1 MPINRTSVA
10 ALTLSTIL
18 AIAYG
23 AYSSS
28 LYEGAPPFI
37 VGTVFKA
44 SSIVILGAIAIWTAG
59 ASPAGADIG
68 RLERAPPGAQAGRR
82 LALPPSNK
90 LR

>member
-1 MPINRTSVA
+1 MVSMPINRTSAA
-10 ALTLSTIL
+10 ALALSAFL

-23 AYSSS
+23 AYGSS

-59 ASPAGADIG
+59 ASPAGAG
-68 RLERAPPGAQAGRR
+68 V
-82 LALPPSNK
+82 
-90 LR
+90 